1 MIDGVV
7 LDVELFDAQHFAE
20 AMGAHERRE
29 AGVEAGLGLAV
40 DRQQLAVAPEVFRA
54 RGDLLARERFLDR
67 VVVVDDLQRTEA
79 GLADVERLF
88 GVILAALAALQT
100 FNVAHGFSSP
110 LCRRRRRTRNSSV
123 LRWSGSSSSWRR
135 RLG

>member
-40 DRQQLAVAPEVFRA
+40 DRQQLAVAPEIFLA
-54 RGDLLARERFLDR
+54 RRDLLARERFLDR
-67 VVVVDDLQRTEA
+67 VVVVDDLQRSEA
-79 GLADVERLF
+79 GLAHMERLF
-88 GVILAALAALQT
+88 GIILAALATPQP
-100 FNVAHGFSSP
+100 FNVAHGFPSP
-110 LCRRRRRTRNSSV
+110 LFPRRRRGEAMSYV
-123 LRWSGSSSSWRR
+123 KGLRCREC
-135 RLG
+135 